1 MKKILI
7 LSSSLVLM
15 AGCATTDKPD
25 IVCLINQDLEN
36 SPTAAG
42 GGAGENWARGYILV
56 QPRAGLASDK
66 FDEIVRGKGGRSLGR
81 IANLPVHKIAVPE
94 NAEDAVVRA
103 LSKNPSIKFAE
114 KDMLVAPDEF
124 IPNDS
129 KYTSEWHL
137 PIIQAPEAWALSQG
151 DGVVVAVL
159 DTGVYGAHPDL
170 SSKMLDGW
178 NVVSNDTDTSDIMGH
193 GTAVA
198 GFVGAASNN
207 LIGVASVGFN
217 AQIMPVRITNRS
229 DGAAYYSD
237 IAKGLNWAANNGAK
251 IANISF
257 VVVNSSSVSTAAQY
271 MRNKGGVVVSGSGNS
286 NVDLGSADNP
296 YIIVAAAT
304 TSNDTKASFSN
315 YGDYVDISAPGAG
328 VLTTNRSGGYNSW
341 SGTSFSSPITAGVA
355 ALVMS
360 ANPNLSPDQVE
371 MVLESSA
378 DDLISGVDWHVYY
391 GHGRVNAAAAVQ
403 MALNTPAEDSQ
414 APVVTVFAPGK
425 NALVKG
431 SVSVEVSA
439 TDNTGVNEV
448 SLYANGVLVATDITT
463 PYQFSWDSTQEFDGL
478 VTLSATAVDASL
490 NEGVSSDL
498 TVEVQ
503 NTVLVEDVTAPT
515 VVITNPV
522 DGEAVKRTVSI
533 NVDALDD
540 VQVAEIQL
548 MIDGEVVNS
557 DITNSISYSWN
568 TRKVASGIHVIS
580 AIATDTSGNV
590 SQLAVVSVTIG
601 GDSTTTT
608 KTKGRK

>member
-1 MKKILI
+1 
-7 LSSSLVLM
+7 M

-25 IVCLINQDLEN
+25 IVSLINQDLEN

-56 QPRAGLASDK
+56 QPRAGLSSDK

-81 IANLPVHKIAVPE
+81 LANLPIHKIAVPE

-114 KDMLVAPDEF
+114 KDMLVVADEF

-129 KYTSEWHL
+129 RYSEAWHL
-137 PIIQAPEAWALSQG
+137 AKIQAPAAWDLAQG
-151 DGVVVAVL
+151 DGIVIAVL
-159 DTGVYGAHPDL
+159 DSGVYGAHPDL
-170 SSKMLDGW
+170 SSKMVAGW
-178 NVVSNDTDTSDIMGH
+178 NIPSGNTDTADINGH

-198 GFVGAASNN
+198 GFVGAATNN
-207 LIGVASVGFN
+207 LEGISSAGFN
-217 AQIMPVRITNRS
+217 AKIMPVRVTNYA
-229 DGAAYYSD
+229 DGGAYVSD
-237 IAKGLNWAANNGAK
+237 IAKGITWAADNGAQVANASFK
-251 IANISF
+251 IYD
-257 VVVNSSSVSTAAQY
+257 SSTATAAAQY
-271 MRNKGGVVVSGSGNS
+271 MRSKGGVVVTSAGNNNTDSGN
-286 NVDLGSADNP
+286 ADNAAM
-296 YIIVAAAT
+296 ITVAAT
-304 TSNDTKASFSN
+304 TSSDVKASFSN
-315 YGDYVDISAPGAG
+315 YGNYVDVTAPGAS
-328 VLTTNRSGGYNSW
+328 VLTTNRSGGYNNW
-341 SGTSFSSPITAGVA
+341 SGTSFSSPLTAGVVG
-355 ALVMS
+355 LIMS
-360 ANPNLSPDQVE
+360 ANPNLNPDQVE
-371 MVLESSA
+371 SVLEASA
-378 DDLISGVDWHVYY
+378 DDLIDGVDWHMYY
-391 GHGRVNAAAAVQ
+391 GHGRINAAAAVQ
-403 MALNTPAEDSQ
+403 MALNTSAADSQ

-425 NALVKG
+425 NALVSG
-431 SVSVEVSA
+431 NVLVEVSA

-448 SLYANGVLVATDITT
+448 SLYANGVLVATDMTA
-463 PYQFSWDSTQEFDGL
+463 PYQFSWDSMQESDGL

-498 TVEVQ
+498 TIEVQ
-503 NTVLVEDVTAPT
+503 NTVPVEDVTAPT

-522 DGEAVKRTVSI
+522 DGEAVTRTVSI